1 MTESSSL
8 ENKHW
13 YALYLKPRQEFKA
26 LSQLEEINIEV
37 YLPTVVVT
45 RQWSDR
51 KKKITEP
58 LFRGYIFI
66 HVDERGRMYSLQQDA
81 VVRTVC
87 FNGKPAA
94 IPDWEIENL
103 RILMKES
110 PDVFVIDKIEIGTKV
125 KIVGGPF
132 TDVVG
137 IVTGSQENKW
147 LAVSI
152 DLLNRSVMVRLSND
166 SVVKE
171 HS

>member
-1 MTESSSL
+1 
-8 ENKHW
+8 
-13 YALYLKPRQEFKA
+13 
-26 LSQLEEINIEV
+26 
-37 YLPTVVVT
+37 
-45 RQWSDR
+45 
-51 KKKITEP
+51 
-58 LFRGYIFI
+58 
-66 HVDERGRMYSLQQDA
+66 
-81 VVRTVC
+81 
-87 FNGKPAA
+87 
-94 IPDWEIENL
+94 
-103 RILMKES
+103 MKES